1 MIPHHVYYQLVILV
15 LLWLCLMMSHLWPS
29 PTSGAPK
36 TPTPPIKPKRRRSHE
51 PKPFAGLT
59 HKPHCALCAQE
70 TDETAPASP
79 QRPDPMPPTNRRPRM
94 VDTSMHFCPHTGC
107 HLQNYLD
114 SCPLLVIV
122 ERETPDAAHTRHV
135 GEDMSS
141 PHACKCRLGQCS
153 HGLSPHAAWRA
164 SPSGR
169 SPHAPPPAAR
179 TAMRPRLLRGSVPE
193 HAGLAPGPGPR
204 GGPARSGGSGDP
216 GARGQTFGVST
227 FSSD

>member
-1 MIPHHVYYQLVILV
+1 MAPCIPPSCTPQKRSFVGDALTVCMLWYLSIALISKNS
-15 LLWLCLMMSHLWPS
+15 LLKLALPEGSIAMSF
-29 PTSGAPK
+29 
-36 TPTPPIKPKRRRSHE
+36 RR
-51 PKPFAGLT
+51 
-59 HKPHCALCAQE
+59 
-70 TDETAPASP
+70 DETGLPATREGAIE
-79 QRPDPMPPTNRRPRM
+79 RPKYRA
-94 VDTSMHFCPHTGC
+94 VEG
-107 HLQNYLD
+107 

-141 PHACKCRLGQCS
+141 PHACKCRPGQCS
-153 HGLSPHAAWRA
+153 HGLSPHAAWQA
-164 SPSGR
+164 SPSGH
-169 SPHAPPPAAR
+169 SPHAPPPTAR